1 MAPPDIARLA
11 ADAGKVLGARTQ
23 RDARERSGLGR
34 RARSLVSRRAGKYA
48 RHRLTDPGAHDVAVD
63 ATLRAAAVRGGA
75 RGRLDVRLDD
85 LRWKLREH
93 RAPLSVVLVLDN
105 SYSLRAEQMV
115 EAAKG
120 LALALVADTA
130 RRGDRVAL
138 VAFQGGAPRAVVA
151 LPLTRS
157 AVLAHE
163 RLARVPL
170 AGRTPLADG
179 LRRGRRLLHQ
189 DRIRNAHAVP
199 LLVAITDG
207 LPTVPLRAGGDPVID
222 TLEQGSGLRRA
233 GIPLVVADT
242 TPPERPA
249 AGCCAE
255 LAEAAG
261 GTVLPFHDLV
271 ATDTGPV
278 AVLPHEVSR

>member
-1 MAPPDIARLA
+1 M
-11 ADAGKVLGARTQ
+11 
-23 RDARERSGLGR
+23 R
-34 RARSLVSRRAGKYA
+34 R
-48 RHRLTDPGAHDVAVD
+48 
-63 ATLRAAAVRGGA
+63 
-75 RGRLDVRLDD
+75 DD

-130 RRGDRVAL
+130 RHGDRVSL
-138 VAFQGGAPRAVVA
+138 VTFQGGAPRAVVA

-157 AVLAHE
+157 AVLAQE

-179 LRRGRRLLHQ
+179 LRRGGLLLHQ

-207 LPTVPLRAGGDPVID
+207 LPTVPLRGGGDAVTD
-222 TLEQGSGLRRA
+222 TLEQGRALRRA
-233 GIPLVVADT
+233 GVPVVVADT
-242 TPPERPA
+242 TPRERSGT
-249 AGCCAE
+249 GCCVE

-261 GTVLPFHDLV
+261 GTILSFEDLV
-271 ATDTGPV
+271 GPGV
-278 AVLPHEVSR
+278 GPTAALPREVSR